1 MKLEPLGTKRRTHT
15 CGELRA
21 GNAGESVVL
30 MGWVH
35 RRRNL
40 GGLLFVDLRD
50 RYGETQIV
58 FHPETDAA
66 LFEAAG
72 ELGAEYVIAVEGE
85 AGIRPDGTINKDM
98 PTGEV
103 EVTVSAM
110 HVLND
115 CQTPPFVLEEPIKA
129 SDELRLEYR
138 YLDLRRPHMQKRLL
152 ARHTAAIA
160 ARNYLADLGFLEI
173 ETPML
178 AKKTPEGARDFI
190 VPSRVHPGKVY
201 ALPQSPQLYKQ
212 ILMVSGCDKYFQI
225 ARCLRDE
232 DLRADRQY
240 EHTQIDI
247 EMSFATQDDIFT
259 MAEGLMAAMWKAV
272 NDVDLTTPFP
282 RLPYAEAMGRFGS
295 DKPDTRFGMEL
306 VDVSS
311 IVAESEFKVFS
322 GTIGSGGSVKC
333 ICAPGCASWSRKDID
348 NHEELV
354 KKWGAK
360 GLAWAKVDRDGL
372 TGGISKFLQ
381 PNESAAI
388 IDAAKASEGDILL
401 FCADRTKLVHDV
413 LGRLRLAVG
422 AELDLIPED
431 ELNFLWVTDFP
442 MFAWNDDTDSWE
454 TEHHMFTMPR
464 EEDMEY
470 LESDPGRVLGQLY
483 DLVLNGV
490 EMASG
495 SIRIHRRD
503 IQERV
508 MSVVG
513 MSREDAET
521 RFGFLLKAF
530 DYGAPPHGGI
540 APGLDRIVMM
550 LVGED
555 SIRDVIAFPKTYK
568 GLSLMDGSPSEPDPD
583 VMKEIGIRFV
593 EEKK

>member
-1 MKLEPLGTKRRTHT
+1 MKLEPLGATRRTHT
-15 CGELRA
+15 CGELGA

-35 RRRNL
+35 RRRDL

-72 ELGAEYVIAVEGE
+72 QLGAEYVIAVEGE
-85 AGIRPDGTINKDM
+85 VGVRPDGTINRDM

-138 YLDLRRPHMQKRLL
+138 YLDLRRPHMQERLL

-212 ILMVSGCDKYFQI
+212 ILMVSGCDRYFQI

-247 EMSFATQDDIFT
+247 EMSFVTQDDVFT
-259 MAEGLMAAMWKAV
+259 MAEGLMKAMWKAV
-272 NDVDLTTPFP
+272 NDVDLPTPFP
-282 RLPYAEAMGRFGS
+282 RLPYAEAMARFGS
-295 DKPDTRFGMEL
+295 DKPDTRFGMEII
-306 VDVSS
+306 DVSS
-311 IVAESEFKVFS
+311 IVAESEFNVFS
-322 GTIGSGGSVKC
+322 GAVGAGGSVKC
-333 ICAPGCASWSRKDID
+333 LCAPGCASWSRKDID

-381 PNESAAI
+381 PNEATAI

-401 FCADRTKLVHDV
+401 FCADRTKVVHGV
-413 LGRLRLAVG
+413 LGRLRLSVG

-431 ELNFLWVTDFP
+431 KLNFLWVTDFP

-464 EEDMEY
+464 DEDMEY

-508 MSVVG
+508 MAVVG

-583 VMKEIGIRFV
+583 VMKEIGIRFA

>member
-1 MKLEPLGTKRRTHT
+1 MKLEPLGAVKRTHT

-21 GNAGESVVL
+21 DDAGESVVL

-35 RRRNL
+35 RRRDL

-85 AGIRPDGTINKDM
+85 AGVRPDGTINRDM

-103 EVTVSAM
+103 EVAVKSM
-110 HVLND
+110 KVLND
-115 CQTPPFVLEEPIKA
+115 CRTPPFVLEEPIKA

-138 YLDLRRPHMQKRLL
+138 YLDLRRPHMQERLL
-152 ARHTAAIA
+152 ARHRAAIA
-160 ARNYLADLGFLEI
+160 ARNYLAELGFLEI

-212 ILMVSGCDKYFQI
+212 ILMVSGCDRYFQI

-247 EMSFATQDDIFT
+247 EMSFATQDDVFT
-259 MAEGLMAAMWKAV
+259 MTEGLMAAMWKAV
-272 NDVDLTTPFP
+272 NGVVLETPFP
-282 RLPYAEAMGRFGS
+282 RLSYAEAMSRFGS
-295 DKPDTRFGMEL
+295 DKPDTRFGVEL

-322 GTIGSGGSVKC
+322 GAVAAGGSVKC
-333 ICAPGCASWSRKDID
+333 IAAPGCASWSRKDID

-360 GLAWAKVDRDGL
+360 GLAWAKVERDGL

-381 PNESAAI
+381 PNEATAI
-388 IDAAKASEGDILL
+388 IEAAKASEGDILL

-431 ELNFLWVTDFP
+431 RLNFLWVTDFP
-442 MFAWNDDTDSWE
+442 LFAFNDDTKSWE
-454 TEHHMFTMPR
+454 AEHHMFTMPR
-464 EEDMEY
+464 EEDMEHI
-470 LESDPGRVLGQLY
+470 ESDPGRVHGQLY

-508 MSVVG
+508 MAVVG
-513 MSREDAET
+513 MSGEDAER

-550 LVGED
+550 LTGED

-568 GLSLMDGSPSEPDPD
+568 GLSLMDGSPSEPEPE

>member
-1 MKLEPLGTKRRTHT
+1 MKLETLGTSTRTHT

-35 RRRNL
+35 RRRDL
-40 GGLLFVDLRD
+40 GGLLFIDLRD
-50 RYGETQIV
+50 RYGTTQIV
-58 FHPETDAA
+58 FHPETDSE
-66 LFEAAG
+66 LFDTACG
-72 ELGAEYVIAVEGE
+72 LGAEYVIAVEGE
-85 AGIRPDGTINKDM
+85 AGARPDGTANKDM

-103 EVTVSAM
+103 EVTVKSM
-110 HVLND
+110 RVLNN

-138 YLDLRRPHMQKRLL
+138 YLDLRRPHMQERLL
-152 ARHTAAIA
+152 ARHTAAMA
-160 ARNYLADLGFLEI
+160 ARNYLAGLGFIDI

-178 AKKTPEGARDFI
+178 AKKTPEGARDYI
-190 VPSRVHPGKVY
+190 VPSRVHKGKVY

-212 ILMVSGCDKYFQI
+212 ILMVGGCDRYFQI

-232 DLRADRQY
+232 DLRADRQP

-247 EMSFATQDDIFT
+247 EMSFVLQDDIFT
-259 MAEGLMAAMWKAV
+259 MAEGLMAAIWKAV
-272 NDVDLTTPFP
+272 NGVEIETPFP
-282 RLPYAEAMGRFGS
+282 RLPYAEAMARFGS
-295 DKPDTRFGMEL
+295 DKPDTRFGMEI

-311 IVAESEFKVFS
+311 IVAQSEFKVFR
-322 GTIGSGGSVKC
+322 GAVEAGGSVKC
-333 ICAPGCASWSRKDID
+333 LCAAGCASWSRKDID

-360 GLAWAKVDRDGL
+360 GLAWAKVERDGL
-372 TGGISKFLQ
+372 TGGISKFLS
-381 PNESAAI
+381 PNEATAI
-388 IDAAKASEGDILL
+388 MDAAKVGDGDILL
-401 FCADRTKLVHDV
+401 FCADRTKLVNDV
-413 LGRLRLAVG
+413 LGRFRLALG
-422 AELDLIPED
+422 AELGIIPED
-431 ELNFLWVTDFP
+431 RLNFLWVTDFP
-442 MFAWNDDTDSWE
+442 MFAWNEDAKSWE

-464 EEDMEY
+464 EEHMEY
-470 LESDPGRVLGQLY
+470 LESDPGKVLGQLY

-490 EMASG
+490 ELASG

-508 MSVVG
+508 MAVVG
-513 MSREDAET
+513 MSGADAES
-521 RFGFLLKAF
+521 RFGFLLRAF

-550 LVGED
+550 LTGED

-568 GLSLMDGSPSEPDPD
+568 GVSLMDGSPSEPEPE

-593 EEKK
+593 EEEK